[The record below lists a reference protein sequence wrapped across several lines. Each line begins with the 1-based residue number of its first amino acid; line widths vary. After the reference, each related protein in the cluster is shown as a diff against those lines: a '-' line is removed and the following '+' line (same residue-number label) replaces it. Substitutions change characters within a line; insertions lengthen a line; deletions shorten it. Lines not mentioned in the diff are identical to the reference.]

1 MKHFIKTGD
10 LVRFKISAIRRDHT
24 LWLKN
29 CAKNKTPMLVIKEYE
44 FGEGPVEAELL
55 GEKVFDVLCEDVDF
69 HAYESELTKV
79 GFNYN
84 ENR

>member
-1 MKHFIKTGD
+1 
-10 LVRFKISAIRRDHT
+10 
-24 LWLKN
+24 
-29 CAKNKTPMLVIKEYE
+29 MLVIKEYE